1 MKKYI
6 VNVIAFIF
14 FYYLFT
20 VLLSESE
27 APTTTPVLKDV
38 PTDIYIADRLDR
50 PRRKI
55 LTELR
60 LDDYNPLGYRL
71 YTDKYERD
79 EFGNET
85 IVKEYRSKLIIVSEG
100 YYNEIR
106 KFNSNSDIYIN
117 PKSGLQT
124 MEAPGTEKGY
134 KLYLELLKCE
144 DSKDYP
150 FMFAMSGNEKCFVN
164 IPSDY

>member
-1 MKKYI
+1 

-85 IVKEYRSKLIIVSEG
+85 IVKEYRK
-100 YYNEIR
+100 
-106 KFNSNSDIYIN
+106 
-117 PKSGLQT
+117 
-124 MEAPGTEKGY
+124 
-134 KLYLELLKCE
+134 
-144 DSKDYP
+144 
-150 FMFAMSGNEKCFVN
+150 
-164 IPSDY
+164 